1 MVYDIEIHRNGF
13 TKAPGP
19 EMFFLSDWEKEY
31 KLYTYVFILRGNG
44 HTILIDTGCG
54 DIEIINKMLSKE
66 FEGKITFELP
76 EEEKI
81 ESILKRSN
89 LEPGEVDYV
98 FISHLHHD
106 HSSNVDLFP
115 NAKVILS
122 KKGWMEY
129 MKKNRPYYYNDA
141 LFPTGPIKYIAGMD
155 PKNIIFVEDEIEVLP
170 GIKAFWVGGHTPGC
184 MAVQVNS
191 RKGKVVFTSDVAFF
205 KENVINN
212 HPIGLFYDL
221 WECYEAYEK
230 IRDNADIIIT
240 SHDPSVLD
248 KKFPDGRI

>member
-1 MVYDIEIHRNGF
+1 MIYDIEIHRNGF

-31 KLYTYVFILRGNG
+31 ELYTYVFILRGNG

-66 FEGKITFELP
+66 FGGKITFELP

-89 LEPGEVDYV
+89 LDPGEVDYV

-129 MKKNRPYYYNDA
+129 MKKDRPYYYNDA
-141 LFPTGPIKYIAGMD
+141 LFPTGPIKYIAGLD
-155 PKNIIFVEDEIEVLP
+155 PKKIIFVEDEMEVLP
-170 GIKAFWVGGHTPGC
+170 TTISRSFLPMIFLNISSTAFLSET
-184 MAVQVNS
+184 S
-191 RKGKVVFTSDVAFF
+191 VFMEYASLPRSFISDTVSCAFSGD
-205 KENVINN
+205 E
-212 HPIGLFYDL
+212 
-221 WECYEAYEK
+221 
-230 IRDNADIIIT
+230 T
-240 SHDPSVLD
+240 
-248 KKFPDGRI
+248 